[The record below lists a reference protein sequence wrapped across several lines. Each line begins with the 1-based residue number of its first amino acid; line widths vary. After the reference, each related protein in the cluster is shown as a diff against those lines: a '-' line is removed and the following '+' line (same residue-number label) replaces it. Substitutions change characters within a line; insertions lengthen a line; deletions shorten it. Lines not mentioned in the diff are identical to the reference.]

1 MMCLAE
7 HADYIDVFCSDFEK
21 VLTTMIDNGIE
32 AKAEQ
37 DIKDS
42 LALETMAHVQFAKQ
56 KCAMFH
62 GRSEF
67 LKQVKTKVTD
77 PGNK

>member
-1 MMCLAE
+1 
-7 HADYIDVFCSDFEK
+7 
-21 VLTTMIDNGIE
+21 MIDNGIE
-32 AKAEQ
+32 AKAKQ

-42 LALETMAHVQFAKQ
+42 LALETMGHVQFAKQ

-77 PGNK
+77 TGNK